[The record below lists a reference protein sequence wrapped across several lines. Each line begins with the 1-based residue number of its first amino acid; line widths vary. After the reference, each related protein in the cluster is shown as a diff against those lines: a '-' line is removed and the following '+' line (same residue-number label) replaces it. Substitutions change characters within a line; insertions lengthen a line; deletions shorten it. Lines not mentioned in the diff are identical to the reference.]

1 MSLDATVDPDKLYL
15 KCSISKDQNR
25 IRTLKDFFVE
35 SSKLDLSQTSNYF
48 ISYLNLLADICY
60 GRNTEAKTYVESI
73 LAPDTSGYYDSEQEK
88 NVQEDQNFDA
98 LYTLNY
104 ILQDKEIEQ
113 VKGYKNLLRAVLRV
127 INYAFVESADQN
139 PVLRIKRYRNIDKIG

>member
-1 MSLDATVDPDKLYL
+1 MSNESPIVTNQKLILDYFFKKLTPDASFTFVKLRGSKGMSLDATVDPDKLYL

-60 GRNTEAKTYVESI
+60 GRNT
-73 LAPDTSGYYDSEQEK
+73 
-88 NVQEDQNFDA
+88 
-98 LYTLNY
+98 
-104 ILQDKEIEQ
+104 
-113 VKGYKNLLRAVLRV
+113 
-127 INYAFVESADQN
+127 
-139 PVLRIKRYRNIDKIG
+139 